1 MQRRQ
6 ILTAG
11 AALSAALAA
20 PALLARRAHAEAS
33 KVRLSHGYGILYLPL
48 IVMRDQKLLEKH
60 ADAAGLGPIDVTW
73 QMLDGGNVIN
83 DAMLAGS
90 LDIAGTGAPG
100 FVTLW
105 SRARGIPRSE
115 ITGVSGM
122 STCALSLNTN
132 RPNIRSLADFT
143 PSDKIALP
151 GIKTSLA
158 AVVLQMLVAKQF
170 GQANYA
176 KLDPM
181 TVGLSHP
188 EAFTALMSG
197 KTEIV
202 AHFASPPYSSR
213 ELEDPRIHRV
223 IAASEVLGNA
233 TLDVVFAP
241 RQFVNGN
248 PKVMAAFLAAQDEAN
263 KLITSDPVKA
273 AAIFNR
279 VSPTGSTDEAVVA
292 MLKEP
297 DTKFDTTPHGL
308 MEYANFMGAVGTIRN
323 KPAKWQ
329 DLFMPELH
337 ERPGS

>member
-11 AALSAALAA
+11 AALSAALAT
-20 PALLARRAHAEAS
+20 PAVLARRAHAEAS

-60 ADAAGLGPIDVTW
+60 ADAAGLGPVDVTW

-181 TVGLSHP
+181 TVGLPHP

-197 KTEIV
+197 KTEIA

-279 VSPTGSTDEAVVA
+279 ISPTGSTDEAVVA

-323 KPAKWQ
+323 KPTKWQ

>member
-11 AALSAALAA
+11 AALSAALAT
-20 PALLARRAHAEAS
+20 PALLIRRAHAEAG
-33 KVRLSHGYGILYLPL
+33 KLRLSHGYGILYLPL

-60 ADAAGLGPIDVTW
+60 ADAAGLGPIDVSW

-100 FVTLW
+100 FITLW

-115 ITGVSGM
+115 IIGVSGM
-122 STCALSLNTN
+122 STCTLSLNTN
-132 RPNIRSLADFT
+132 RPNIR
-143 PSDKIALP
+143 
-151 GIKTSLA
+151 SLA

-181 TVGLSHP
+181 TVGLPHP

-197 KTEIV
+197 KTEIA

-233 TLDVVFAP
+233 TLDVTFAP
-241 RQFVNGN
+241 RQFVNNN
-248 PKVMAAFLAAQDEAN
+248 PKIMAAFLAAQDEAN
-263 KLITSDPVKA
+263 KMIVSDPVKA
-273 AAIFNR
+273 AGIFNR

-297 DTKFDTTPHGL
+297 DTRFDTTPHGL